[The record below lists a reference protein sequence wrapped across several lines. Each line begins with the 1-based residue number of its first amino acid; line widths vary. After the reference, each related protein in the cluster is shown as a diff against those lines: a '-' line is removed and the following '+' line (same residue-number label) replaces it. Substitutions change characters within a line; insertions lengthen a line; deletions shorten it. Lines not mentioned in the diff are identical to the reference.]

1 MFLNPSQILGAFDIL
16 PGQKIADFGA
26 GTGFFT
32 KAISQRVGEKG
43 KVYAVEVQE
52 NIFLK
57 LKEET
62 KRLGNVESIHGDIEV
77 LGGTHIRDSLIDTVL
92 IANVMF
98 QMVDKDGCINEIKR
112 ILKPGGRV
120 VVIDWTDSFGNMGPR
135 PEMIFGEMKAR
146 TFFES
151 KGFKFV
157 EKVSAGAHHYGIIFT
172 YER

>member
-1 MFLNPSQILGAFDIL
+1 MFLNPSQIVGALSVL

-26 GTGFFT
+26 GAGAFA
-32 KAISQRVGEKG
+32 KAISPRIGEKG

-92 IANVMF
+92 LANVMF
-98 QMVDKDGCINEIKR
+98 QMTDKDGCINEIKR

-120 VVIDWTDSFGNMGPR
+120 VIIDWTDSFGGMGPR
-135 PEMIFGEMKAR
+135 PETVFGEAKAR
-146 TFFES
+146 ALFEN